1 LKENCFCGI
10 IKALKI
16 ISNIVSPKEIDCEK
30 MMPILLFAILLKG
43 VGEQVNCYRRI
54 GMDNAAVMMAQET
67 GYIIIDVRR
76 ELPQGADTA
85 SARYVRQE
93 SDLQDR
99 WR

>member
-1 LKENCFCGI
+1 
-10 IKALKI
+10 
-16 ISNIVSPKEIDCEK
+16 

-43 VGEQVNCYRRI
+43 AGEQVNCYRRI

-67 GYIIIDVRR
+67 GYIIVDVRR

-93 SDLQDR
+93 SVSQLITSEKIPWIR
-99 WR
+99 W